1 MRSPVPPTWNTTGM
15 PASWAV
21 AHTGS
26 RPRWLGEWPGG
37 QPDATSSAAAPI
49 SMASSAMA
57 AARSKSTSG
66 T

>member
-15 PASWAV
+15 PASLAA

-26 RPRWLGEWPGG
+26 RPTWLGEWVGG
-37 QPDATSSAAAPI
+37 HPDATSSAAAPI
-49 SMASSAMA
+49 SIASAAIGPACSRSA
-57 AARSKSTSG
+57 SG